1 MKTMI
6 IVPTIL
12 AVIAVLGV
20 LPVTFASSSSTF
32 NGSFSGT
39 FTITSGTSTTITGH
53 ATGPYEH
60 LGKTTILAKVTITG
74 ASECGAF
81 TATEEDTFTAAN
93 GDHIFATAID
103 IACPTSSPNII
114 HITASTTITGGTG
127 RFVHASG
134 SFTTQVSAATASP
147 TATTGT
153 SSGTSTGTIAY

>member
-12 AVIAVLGV
+12 VIAALGV

-39 FTITSGTSTTITGH
+39 FTITPGTSTTITGH

-74 ASECGAF
+74 ASECGGF

-93 GDHIFATAID
+93 GDHIFATAIY
-103 IACPTSSPNII
+103 ISCPTSSPNLI
-114 HITASTTITGGTG
+114 HL
-127 RFVHASG
+127 
-134 SFTTQVSAATASP
+134 P
-147 TATTGT
+147 TPT
-153 SSGTSTGTIAY
+153 